1 MTRKK
6 KPARRAKKRPY
17 RAPALRTYGDLKALT
32 SAKGGARRD
41 GGAAPKTKTTGTP

>member
-6 KPARRAKKRPY
+6 KTTRRGKKRPY

-32 SAKGGARRD
+32 SMKGGTRMD
-41 GGAAPKTKTTGTP
+41 GAGNPKTRTLNAV

>member
-6 KPARRAKKRPY
+6 KATRRGKKRPY

-32 SAKGGARRD
+32 GAKMGNRMD
-41 GGAAPKTKTTGTP
+41 GGGNPKTRTVNAV